1 MLKERRKATEQV
13 THVLHEAEAAIDA
26 ALSKT
31 AALAG
36 AIPVALV
43 EAKLSTLYCQDA
55 VERVTDSIAA
65 LAQARRGIVEAHKEL
80 AVVKQQIG
88 LGAVAFGDPGGKPPN
103 PTVTGR
109 RSLQAVAAE
118 TQAA

>member
-88 LGAVAFGDPGGKPPN
+88 LGAVAFGDTGDKPP
-103 PTVTGR
+103 PHTVTASR
-109 RSLQAVAAE
+109 RALRAVAE